1 MTAGGDVNVE
11 AESQVSYTGMV
22 GGLSAGAVGIG
33 GSVEIANI
41 DGNTQ
46 AYIDQNST
54 VSAGGNVTV
63 DADARSDTS
72 SGTAF
77 AGTAGIVGVGAQV
90 VDIQDTST
98 VSATLNS
105 GVTIPQA
112 QQVLGHGRRR
122 TAR

>member
-1 MTAGGDVNVE
+1 
-11 AESQVSYTGMV
+11 MV

-46 AYIDQNST
+46 SYIDQNST
-54 VSAGGNVTV
+54 VTAASTV
-63 DADARSDTS
+63 ILDAELDDTS
-72 SGTAF
+72 SGTAY
-77 AGTAGIVGVGAQV
+77 AGTAGIVGFGAQV
-90 VDIQDTST
+90 VDIQDGST

-112 QQVLGHGRRR
+112 PQV
-122 TAR
+122 